1 MSSFGNKK
9 RLKFII
15 SLGSTSFVSGGDQ
28 IELSDFRAIVDVD
41 KAAGMTMGSL
51 RAKIYGIKES
61 AMHTITTIALQ
72 AAKYSEIK
80 WVPNTITVIAI
91 DGEIETVVF
100 QGNIVNAWADYQSMP
115 DVFLHIQA
123 QSAMFSRLQ
132 PIAPKSYKGSIDV
145 ALIMQQLAKEM
156 GLKFENNGVSVQ
168 LQDVYLDNTA
178 LVQAQDLAKMA
189 AINLIIDDDI
199 LAICP
204 INGSRKT
211 DTIPVFNAQ
220 SGMIGYPTVDAA
232 GVTVNALFNPAVRFM
247 KQFKVE
253 SDQPRA
259 NGTWVATSVSLR
271 LESERPGGAWFMNIR
286 GNFEGTPYVGK

>member
-1 MSSFGNKK
+1 MSSFSNKK

-15 SLGSTSFVSGGDQ
+15 ALGSTSFESGADQ

-41 KAAGMTMGSL
+41 KAAGMTMGQL

-72 AAKYSEIK
+72 AAKYSEMK
-80 WVPNTITVIAI
+80 WIPNTITVIAI
-91 DGEIETVVF
+91 DGDVETVIF

-115 DVFLHIQA
+115 DVFLHVHA
-123 QSAMFSRLQ
+123 QSAMFARLQ
-132 PIAPKSYKGSIDV
+132 PIAPKSFKGAVDV
-145 ALIMQQLAKEM
+145 AVVIQQLATDMK
-156 GLKFENNGVSVQ
+156 LKFENNGVSVQ

-189 AINLIIDDDI
+189 AINLVIDDNV

-204 INGSRKT
+204 INGSRT
-211 DTIPVFNAQ
+211 SDTIPTV
-220 SGMIGYPTVDAA
+220 SPKTGMVGYPTVDAA
-232 GVTVNALFNPAVRFM
+232 GVTVNALFNPAIRFM

-259 NGTWVATSVSLR
+259 NGTWVATSISLR
-271 LESERPGGAWFMNIR
+271 LESERPNGAWFMSVR
-286 GNFEGTPYVGK
+286 GNFEGTPYAGK